1 MNLMYSCR
9 KVAELVSQGMDEP
22 LGPIDRLRLRLHLSM
37 CANCRNV
44 EEQMKR
50 VHVLSGQLF
59 TPDSA
64 LDDSERS

>member
-44 EEQMKR
+44 EEQMRR
-50 VHVLSGQLF
+50 VHALSGQLF

-64 LDDSERS
+64 LDDSERN

>member
-22 LGPIDRLRLRLHLSM
+22 LGLVDRMRLRLHLSM

-44 EEQMKR
+44 EEQVKR
-50 VHVLSGQLF
+50 VHTLSGQLF

-64 LDDSERS
+64 LDDGERN